1 MKVLICIFLTL
12 CIAGCSVTE
21 IPENTDINISK
32 IESETV
38 VSSESSSSEVIEETV
53 SSEESSSESLTSA
66 AFSSKKSESE
76 SKAES
81 SSVVESENTASE
93 EGAFSSY
100 NELAGYI
107 SEDPALCEFFTDENG
122 IICLCVPK
130 NLPEKYTLNSIKIHG
145 SYITYNFVNFE
156 NSAEIF
162 KLEWPFKVTDAEKF
176 LQNSLNF
183 TYSKIEERPGSYV
196 SSVYSTE
203 TGEQEAFKI
212 LWTEDG
218 FCFSAIVSDEI
229 FENFKNGT
237 GMIEKQ
243 IFNQ

>member
-1 MKVLICIFLTL
+1 MKILICIFLTL
-12 CIAGCSVTE
+12 CITGCSVTE

-32 IESETV
+32 IESETIIP
-38 VSSESSSSEVIEETV
+38 SDGSI
-53 SSEESSSESLTSA
+53 
-66 AFSSKKSESE
+66 
-76 SKAES
+76 
-81 SSVVESENTASE
+81 SE

-100 NELAGYI
+100 DELAGYI

-122 IICLCVPK
+122 MICLCVPK

-145 SYITYNFVNFE
+145 SYITYNFK
-156 NSAEIF
+156 NSDNQVEIF
-162 KLEWPFKVTDAEKF
+162 KLEWPFKVTDAKKF

-183 TYSKIEERPGSYV
+183 TYSEIEERPGSYV

-218 FCFSAIVSDEI
+218 LCFSAIVSEEI

>member
-1 MKVLICIFLTL
+1 MKILICIFLTL
-12 CIAGCSVTE
+12 CITGCSVTE

-38 VSSESSSSEVIEETV
+38 VSSESSI
-53 SSEESSSESLTSA
+53 
-66 AFSSKKSESE
+66 
-76 SKAES
+76 
-81 SSVVESENTASE
+81 NE

-100 NELAGYI
+100 DELAGYI
-107 SEDPALCEFFTDENG
+107 SEDPALCEFFTNENG
-122 IICLCVPK
+122 MICLCVPE

-176 LQNSLNF
+176 LENSLNF
-183 TYSKIEERPGSYV
+183 TYSEIEERPGSYV
-196 SSVYSTE
+196 SSVYSME

-212 LWTEDG
+212 IWVEDG
-218 FCFSAIVSDEI
+218 FCFSAIVSEEI
-229 FENFKNGT
+229 IEGFRNGT
-237 GMIEKQ
+237 DLVKKEIYS
-243 IFNQ
+243 

>member
-1 MKVLICIFLTL
+1 MKILICIFLTL
-12 CIAGCSVTE
+12 CITGCSVTE

-38 VSSESSSSEVIEETV
+38 VSSESSI
-53 SSEESSSESLTSA
+53 
-66 AFSSKKSESE
+66 
-76 SKAES
+76 
-81 SSVVESENTASE
+81 NE

-100 NELAGYI
+100 DELAGYI
-107 SEDPALCEFFTDENG
+107 SEDPALCEFFTNENG
-122 IICLCVPK
+122 MICLCVPE

-176 LQNSLNF
+176 LENSLNF
-183 TYSKIEERPGSYV
+183 TYSEIEERPGSYV
-196 SSVYSTE
+196 SSVYSME

-212 LWTEDG
+212 IWVEDG

>member
-12 CIAGCSVTE
+12 CITGCSVTE
-21 IPENTDINISK
+21 IPEKTDINISK
-32 IESETV
+32 IESGTV

-53 SSEESSSESLTSA
+53 SSEESSSESLASA

-76 SKAES
+76 SKDES

-100 NELAGYI
+100 DELAGYL
-107 SEDPALCEFFTDENG
+107 SENPELCEFFTNENG
-122 IICLCVPK
+122 MICLYVPE

-145 SYITYNFVNFE
+145 SYITYSFVNLE
-156 NSAEIF
+156 NPTEIF
-162 KLEWPFKVTDAEKF
+162 KFEWPFKVTDAEKF

-183 TYSKIEERPGSYV
+183 TYSEIEEIPGSYV

-212 LWTEDG
+212 IWVENGL
-218 FCFSAIVSDEI
+218 CFSAIVSEEI

-237 GMIEKQ
+237 ELVKKEIY
-243 IFNQ
+243 N

>member
-21 IPENTDINISK
+21 IPEKADINISK

-38 VSSESSSSEVIEETV
+38 VSSESSI
-53 SSEESSSESLTSA
+53 
-66 AFSSKKSESE
+66 
-76 SKAES
+76 
-81 SSVVESENTASE
+81 NE

-100 NELAGYI
+100 SELAGYI

-122 IICLCVPK
+122 MICLYVPK

-145 SYITYNFVNFE
+145 SYITYNLK
-156 NSAEIF
+156 NSDNQAEIF
-162 KLEWPFKVTDAEKF
+162 KLEWAFKVTDAEKF

-183 TYSKIEERPGSYV
+183 TYSEIEERPGSYV

-237 GMIEKQ
+237 EMVKKQ
-243 IFNQ
+243 II

>member
-1 MKVLICIFLTL
+1 MKKLL
-12 CIAGCSVTE
+12 CILLIFCLAGCSVNDDTDK
-21 IPENTDINISK
+21 TDINISK
-32 IESETV
+32 IESGTA
-38 VSSESSSSEVIEETV
+38 VSSESSV
-53 SSEESSSESLTSA
+53 SEENVFYSYEEL
-66 AFSSKKSESE
+66 
-76 SKAES
+76 AEYL
-81 SSVVESENTASE
+81 SENP
-93 EGAFSSY
+93 
-100 NELAGYI
+100 ELCDY
-107 SEDPALCEFFTDENG
+107 FTDANG
-122 IICLCVPK
+122 KISLCVPQ
-130 NLPEKYTLNSIKIHG
+130 NLMEKYKLNSIKIHG
-145 SYITYNFVNFE
+145 SYITYSFVNLE

-162 KLEWPFKVTDAEKF
+162 KLEWPFKVTDTEKF

-183 TYSKIEERPGSYV
+183 TYSEIEERPGSYV

>member
-1 MKVLICIFLTL
+1 MKILICIFLTL
-12 CIAGCSVTE
+12 CVAGCSVTE

-38 VSSESSSSEVIEETV
+38 VSSESLI
-53 SSEESSSESLTSA
+53 
-66 AFSSKKSESE
+66 
-76 SKAES
+76 
-81 SSVVESENTASE
+81 SE

-100 NELAGYI
+100 DELAGYI

-122 IICLCVPK
+122 MICLCVPE
-130 NLPEKYTLNSIKIHG
+130 NLPEKYTLKSIKIHG

-183 TYSKIEERPGSYV
+183 TYSEIEERPGSYV

-212 LWTEDG
+212 LWTEDR